1 MPVPKTTDVGT
12 LIKFFKKEHPEW
24 PHDQVVAAA
33 LNSARRAGAKIP
45 KKGKSLYRKKK
56 RSK

>member
-12 LIKFFKKEHPEW
+12 LIKFFKRENPDW
-24 PHDQVVAAA
+24 PHKQVVAAA

-45 KKGKSLYRKKK
+45 KKRKKLYRKK